1 MIRKN
6 RILAV
11 TAAVAFF
18 LGASVLASAQDAGSR
33 PTPAS
38 TTLGSFQASL
48 RDIAQKVRPA
58 VVEINV
64 TEVIKQQMPQ
74 MDFPFDFFNGQGS
87 PRTFRQSGLGSG
99 IIVKRAGDKV
109 FVLTNNHV
117 VDNAT
122 DISVRL
128 TDQRVFKATVVG
140 TDPRKDIALV
150 SFTTSEKVAIA
161 ELGDSSALQ
170 VGDLVLAVGNP
181 LGFESTVTMGMVSAL
196 GRHGPQDGAATY
208 TDYIQ
213 TDAAI
218 NQGNSGGALVN
229 IDGQVI
235 GINTWIAAPSG
246 GSVGLGFAI
255 PINNARPAI
264 DQFIAKGHVQ
274 YGWLGALIG
283 DIQDSTT
290 YPKLA
295 RDMKVEGMKGAFVLD
310 LYKGSPADRAGL
322 RPGDY
327 ITAVGATPITDANQ
341 LTQVIGSLE
350 VGRTSSVTVVRF
362 GEQRNLTV
370 TIGERDAKDQ
380 VAQGK
385 NLWPGM
391 TVVNLDDQI
400 RQEASI
406 PQNLRGVVVG
416 SLVNQD
422 TPAAVAGFRPGDVI
436 TAVNGKTVNNMLD
449 YFRALNEGSGWS
461 ATFQI
466 VRDGTEVTIGLQA

>member
-1 MIRKN
+1 M
-6 RILAV
+6 
-11 TAAVAFF
+11 AAVAFF
-18 LGASVLASAQDAGSR
+18 VGASVLVSAQA
-33 PTPAS
+33 A

-48 RDIAQKVRPA
+48 RDISQKIRPA

-64 TEVIKQQMPQ
+64 TEIITQQGGPQ
-74 MDFPFDFFNGQGS
+74 FFSPFDFGNGQGNGPGGGQGNGQGS

-99 IIVKRAGDKV
+99 IIVKRAGDTV
-109 FVLTNNHV
+109 YVLTNNHV
-117 VDNAT
+117 VDNAS

-128 TDQRVFKATVVG
+128 TDQRVFKAAVVG
-140 TDPRKDIALV
+140 TDPRKDVALV
-150 SFTTSEKVAIA
+150 SFTTKESVAVA
-161 ELGDSSALQ
+161 ALGDSNSLQ

-196 GRHGPQDGAATY
+196 GRRGPQGQASSY

-213 TDAAI
+213 TDASI

-229 IDGQVI
+229 IDGQVV
-235 GINTWIAAPSG
+235 GMNTWIAAPSG

-255 PINNARPAI
+255 PINNAKSAI
-264 DQFIAKGHVQ
+264 DQFIAKGRVQ

-283 DIQDSTT
+283 DIQDAAT
-290 YPKLA
+290 YPQLA
-295 RDMKVEGMKGAFVLD
+295 SDMKVQGMKGAFVLD
-310 LYKGSPADRAGL
+310 LYKGSPADKAGL
-322 RPGDY
+322 KPGDY
-327 ITAVGATPITDANQ
+327 VTSVGSTPVTDANQ

-350 VGRTSSVTVVRF
+350 AGRTSSLTVIRF
-362 GEQRNLTV
+362 GEQKNLSV

-391 TVVNLDDQI
+391 TVVNIDDQI

-406 PQNLRGVVVG
+406 PQNVRGVVVG

-436 TAVNGKTVNNMLD
+436 TAVNGKSVRNMLD
-449 YFRALNEGSGWS
+449 FYRALNDGSGRNAS
-461 ATFQI
+461 FQI
-466 VRDGTEVTIGLQA
+466 VRDGTEVTIGMQA